1 MDRQMKNQRRQAAE
15 SFIAAINPYE
25 KQEPLAFDLR
35 RYAEYAKRNRPK
47 AGDTTPETLKK
58 FETGGRPKTKARET
72 MPGPQLPH

>member
-15 SFIAAINPYE
+15 SFTAAINPYE

-35 RYAEYAKRNRPK
+35 RYAEYAKRNRLK
-47 AGDTTPETLKK
+47 AGDITPETLKK

-72 MPGPQLPH
+72 MPGPQLSH

>member
-1 MDRQMKNQRRQAAE
+1 MNGQTKQSKRQVAE

-35 RYAEYAKRNRPK
+35 RYAEYAKRNRLK
-47 AGDTTPETLKK
+47 AGDITPETLKK